1 MAGFAKHVDA
11 CAQNGGAASAAIL
24 NSAAAE
30 LANLAL
36 TLLRGFEQPDP
47 AIGIYGGVFLHSNAV
62 REGFIERIQSSLPAA
77 RVTLPI
83 YPPEIGALCALFE
96 EYGIPFYERIQRNIL
111 ETYSEWTRR
120 VIE

>member
-1 MAGFAKHVDA
+1 MDA